1 MGAGASTAAG
11 QPPPS
16 AAAYKV
22 DQLAEG
28 LDTAVAKGDILHGKA
43 EDFVDKFSGVLDV
56 AEIMLSGVGM
66 IPGLDTLCGNLN
78 LFDLRML
85 DYK

>member
-1 MGAGASTAAG
+1 MFSLSCILSLSLPLSLSLALTRSLRKGSTR
-11 QPPPS
+11 PWRS
-16 AAAYKV
+16 
-22 DQLAEG
+22 
-28 LDTAVAKGDILHGKA
+28 LHGKA
-43 EDFVDKFSGVLDV
+43 EDAVDKFSGVLDV

>member
-1 MGAGASTAAG
+1 MPSTS
-11 QPPPS
+11 S
-16 AAAYKV
+16 AA
-22 DQLAEG
+22 
-28 LDTAVAKGDILHGKA
+28 
-43 EDFVDKFSGVLDV
+43 FWDV

-85 DYK
+85 DYYK